1 MRPPAAKPIEVL
13 SGSLEVLNLR
23 ISQIFSDEIK
33 PIEDWNLVTNIHQ
46 GARPGQPT
54 VGKKIVNFTQ
64 HCEITLALEMLT
76 RYTQRKLTKG
86 KIEIGVSKACC
97 EWCRQYLPLLTVAY
111 PYHPI
116 LVRASHGKQPDG
128 WMMPPNGPKLIAK
141 EMAKS
146 IVEKVD
152 NIIWEIESR
161 RRSDSNEL
169 PDLPKKNTDWET
181 RKRAITEKLDGDRF
195 HSIRLSNCIPGL

>member
-23 ISQIFSDEIK
+23 CGQIISDEVTPIK
-33 PIEDWNLVTNIHQ
+33 NWDLVTDVYKEAQ
-46 GARPGQPT
+46 PGQPT

-64 HCEITLALEMLT
+64 HCEITLALEMLA
-76 RYTQRKLTKG
+76 RYTRSGVTKS

-97 EWCRQYLPLLTVAY
+97 EWCCQYLNLLAFAY
-111 PYHPI
+111 PKHPV

-128 WMMPPNGPKLIAK
+128 WMMPPNGPKLIS
-141 EMAKS
+141 EQMTQV
-146 IVEKVD
+146 IQGKVD
-152 NIIWEIESR
+152 NVIWEVKSR

-169 PDLPKKNTDWET
+169 PDFTKEDTDVEACKQAVKKNL
-181 RKRAITEKLDGDRF
+181 LDSF
-195 HSIRLSNCIPGL
+195 M